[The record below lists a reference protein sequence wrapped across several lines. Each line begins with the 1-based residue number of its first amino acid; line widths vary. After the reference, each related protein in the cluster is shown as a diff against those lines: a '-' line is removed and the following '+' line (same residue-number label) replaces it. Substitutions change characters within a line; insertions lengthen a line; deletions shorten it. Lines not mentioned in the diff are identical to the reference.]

1 MKRRTGSKAEQKTAK
16 KAGQGVNILFI
27 SMSPIHRGVN
37 IGNTFLNVLDGI
49 SGITFSG
56 VYTKNGAPGK
66 ELQNAFRLNE
76 KMILKKA
83 LHKSNTVGEVVEAR
97 SDGAVAETDKLV
109 AFAKKKRF
117 TAFFWAQAMVWAL
130 PYWKSGALNDFLDAV
145 QPDVLFTLL
154 SDSVV
159 LNKLIAYIQDYT
171 KKPLV
176 VYAWDNNYT
185 LKMGAVSP
193 LRRLN
198 RHINRIYM
206 RKTVRRAAQ
215 MYVISDVQKR
225 DYEKEFGVPC
235 KVLTKSSDFSGEPP
249 LKTQY
254 DSPLQLVFTGNI
266 GTNRW
271 KSLAMIAEALES
283 INQNG
288 VRAQLRIYTAT
299 PLTQKMENAL
309 RKKDASFIM
318 GSVPASEIPRI
329 QSEADMLVHVESFDR
344 KARLQVRQSFST
356 KLVDYFRVAR
366 PILAVGPRDVASIE
380 HLIRNDCA
388 LTASSAEEVRQA
400 LLSVLGGPD
409 KLNDLSKK
417 AYACGRRNHDAAAM
431 HGMLQADLEKLVKEP

>member
-1 MKRRTGSKAEQKTAK
+1 MK
-16 KAGQGVNILFI
+16 ILFI
-27 SMSPIHRGVN
+27 SMSPIHKGVS
-37 IGNTFLNVLDGI
+37 IGNTFLNVLEGLPDAEF
-49 SGITFSG
+49 FS
-56 VYTKNGAPGK
+56 VYTKSGAPDARI
-66 ELQNAFRLNE
+66 QSAFQISE
-76 KMILKKA
+76 KMLVNKL
-83 LHKSNTVGEVVEAR
+83 LHKTNTVGRRVEERDVQTNAQP
-97 SDGAVAETDKLV
+97 DKLV
-109 AFAKKKRF
+109 TFAQKKRY
-117 TAFFWAQAMVWAL
+117 TVLFWGQALVWTL
-130 PYWKSGALNDFLDAV
+130 PYWKSDALHAFLDEC
-145 QPDVLFTLL
+145 QPDILFTLL

-206 RKTVRRAAQ
+206 RKTVRRAKQ
-215 MYVISDVQKR
+215 LYVISDVQKR

-235 KVLTKSSDFSGEPP
+235 KVLTKSADFSGEPP

-400 LLSVLGGPD
+400 LLSVLQDPD
-409 KLNDLSKK
+409 KLSDLSKK

>member
-1 MKRRTGSKAEQKTAK
+1 MK
-16 KAGQGVNILFI
+16 ILFI
-27 SMSPIHRGVN
+27 SMSPIHKGVS
-37 IGNTFLNVLDGI
+37 IGNTFLNVLEGLPDAEF
-49 SGITFSG
+49 FS
-56 VYTKNGAPGK
+56 VYTKSGAPDARI
-66 ELQNAFRLNE
+66 QSAFQISE
-76 KMILKKA
+76 KMLVNKL
-83 LHKSNTVGEVVEAR
+83 LHKTNTVGRRVEERDVQTNAQP
-97 SDGAVAETDKLV
+97 DKLV
-109 AFAKKKRF
+109 TFAQKKRY
-117 TAFFWAQAMVWAL
+117 TVLFWGQALVWTL
-130 PYWKSGALNDFLDAV
+130 PYWKSDALHAFLDEC
-145 QPDVLFTLL
+145 QPDILFTLL
-154 SDSVV
+154 SDSVP
-159 LNKLIAYIQDYT
+159 LNKLICHIQAYLQ
-171 KKPLV
+171 KPLV
-176 VYAWDNNYT
+176 IYAWDNNYT

-206 RKTVRRAAQ
+206 RATVKKAAQ
-215 MYVISDVQKR
+215 MYVISGVQKR

-235 KVLTKSSDFSGEPP
+235 KVLTKSADFSGEPP